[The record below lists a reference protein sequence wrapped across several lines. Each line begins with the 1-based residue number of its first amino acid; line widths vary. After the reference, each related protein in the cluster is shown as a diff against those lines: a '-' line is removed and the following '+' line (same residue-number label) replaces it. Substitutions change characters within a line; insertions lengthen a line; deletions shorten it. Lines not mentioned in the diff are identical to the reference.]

1 MPNRDVLSARSAILS
16 FGRISPS
23 AWLAV
28 QFPGDSLLL
37 AFALIAVPFRTL
49 QPIACSVEASP
60 HLASTVEQ
68 PARLLN
74 PTAVNGQFSELQVS
88 RTHAS
93 GSDTSY
99 ELIPGVRWHVAPHVP
114 LATTDNLIGFIV
126 DSTGSVIRCSI
137 RFRASVADSAR
148 LIALA
153 LRLQFA
159 PARVADQHVPQLFVA
174 RLRR

>member
-1 MPNRDVLSARSAILS
+1 M
-16 FGRISPS
+16 
-23 AWLAV
+23 
-28 QFPGDSLLL
+28 LL
-37 AFALIAVPFRTL
+37 ALALLAVPFRML
-49 QPIACSVEASP
+49 QPSACGAEASP

-74 PTAVNGQFSELQVS
+74 PTAVNGRFSELQVS
-88 RTHAS
+88 RNHAS
-93 GSDTSY
+93 GIDTSR
-99 ELIPGVRWHVAPHVP
+99 ELIPGVRWHVAPRAP

-153 LRLQFA
+153 SRLQFT
-159 PARVADQHVPQLFVA
+159 PARIADQHVPQLFVA

>member
-1 MPNRDVLSARSAILS
+1 LLLTFVL
-16 FGRISPS
+16 
-23 AWLAV
+23 LAV
-28 QFPGDSLLL
+28 Q
-37 AFALIAVPFRTL
+37 VRTL
-49 QPIACSVEASP
+49 QPRACLAEASP

-68 PARLLN
+68 PARPLN
-74 PTAVNGQFSELQVS
+74 PTVVNGQFSELQIA

-93 GSDTSY
+93 GIDTSH
-99 ELIPGVRWHVAPHVP
+99 ELIPGVRWHVAPRVP

-126 DSTGSVIRCSI
+126 DSTGAVIRCSI

-153 LRLQFA
+153 SRLQFA